1 MTQFGKGTVAELQNQ
16 LQDTE
21 REVAMARTNHG
32 ITYPE
37 YRDNTYI
44 P

>member
-1 MTQFGKGTVAELQNQ
+1 MVAELQKQ

-21 REVAMARTNHG
+21 REVAMTKQTRTNHG
-32 ITYPE
+32 ITCPDH
-37 YRDNTYI
+37 RDYTYV